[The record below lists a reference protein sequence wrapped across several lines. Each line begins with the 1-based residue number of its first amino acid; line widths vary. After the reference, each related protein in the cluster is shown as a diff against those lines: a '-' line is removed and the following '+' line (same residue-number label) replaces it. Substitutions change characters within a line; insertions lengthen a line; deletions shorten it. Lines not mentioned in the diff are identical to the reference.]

1 MKKTT
6 HLNRDSL
13 AAEIRENHRVSE
25 SWEKTGEDYKI
36 SGGMA
41 YRIAVQGYEPKDA
54 HIRAVLGLPILAP
67 APVCPKCNVV
77 HVRATCPRVG
87 KRPRWVRDTV
97 GYNDGHMGGGW
108 R

>member
-13 AAEIRENHRVSE
+13 AAEISENHRVTE

-41 YRIAVQGYEPKDA
+41 YRIAMQGYEPKDA
-54 HIRAVLGLPILAP
+54 HIRAALGLPILAP
-67 APVCPKCNVV
+67 APVCPVHGVV
-77 HVRATCPRVG
+77 HTGSCPRVG
-87 KRPRWVRDTV
+87 KRPRWVRT
-97 GYNDGHMGGGW
+97 YEAGHAGGRW
-108 R
+108 E